1 MVPLCSK
8 YRTLRVYRL
17 TVHGILRVVGD
28 SSAVPKILNIPKRGE
43 HAKAEGSA
51 VRLAESSAVEIDYFP
66 NAPPE
71 NGCSMAGTSRQ
82 GAGRPCKLR
91 RLVGADGRV

>member
-1 MVPLCSK
+1 
-8 YRTLRVYRL
+8 VYRL

-66 NAPPE
+66 NSPPE
-71 NGCSMAGTSRQ
+71 TVARWLEL
-82 GAGRPCKLR
+82 ADRA
-91 RLVGADGRV
+91 LVERAS

>member
-51 VRLAESSAVEIDYFP
+51 VRLAESPAVEIDYFP

-71 NGCSMAGTSRQ
+71 TVTRWLELADR
-82 GAGRPCKLR
+82 A
-91 RLVGADGRV
+91 LVERAS